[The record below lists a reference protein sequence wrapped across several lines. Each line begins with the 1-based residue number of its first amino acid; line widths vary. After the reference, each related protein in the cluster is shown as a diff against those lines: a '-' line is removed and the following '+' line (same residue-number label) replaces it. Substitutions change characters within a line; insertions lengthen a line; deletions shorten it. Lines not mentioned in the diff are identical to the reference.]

1 MYSFNGTNVS
11 GEAETQ
17 IQSPDN
23 IQHLRLF
30 CDKCFYKYIFNISY
44 QIYNNAN
51 ILVFSDSAL
60 NENELI

>member
-1 MYSFNGTNVS
+1 MLRQLCIVLMAQNVNG
-11 GEAETQ
+11 EEETQ

-44 QIYNNAN
+44 
-51 ILVFSDSAL
+51 
-60 NENELI
+60 